1 MFSRNDAGKL
11 YFTPTRNV
19 KYNAFHKSRRIAR
32 SARLNRPTNTTVRP
46 GYNIVSSGF
55 FFSFWN
61 PTAYKTTDRNPIF
74 TPVNRSYLLLSS
86 SSSSSYSSSS
96 SPPS

>member
-46 GYNIVSSGF
+46 DYNIVSSGF
-55 FFSFWN
+55 FFLFGIRLRTKR
-61 PTAYKTTDRNPIF
+61 PTVIQFSLR
-74 TPVNRSYLLLSS
+74 
-86 SSSSSYSSSS
+86 
-96 SPPS
+96 

>member
-19 KYNAFHKSRRIAR
+19 EYNAFHKSRRIAR

-46 GYNIVSSGF
+46 GYNIVSSV
-55 FFSFWN
+55 FSLSLFL
-61 PTAYKTTDRNPIF
+61 KSDCVQTDRP
-74 TPVNRSYLLLSS
+74 
-86 SSSSSYSSSS
+86 
-96 SPPS
+96 